1 MQLAAVDSYE
11 FIGKSTDR
19 GFHRDGCSGNELL
32 PLIRITNSPQADWR
46 KNMWEIWYKQR
57 RLDFIAQFLLRG
69 KRAYSISLAWVIT

>member
-32 PLIRITNSPQADWR
+32 PVIRIKKARRPTGGKHVRNLVLTNA
-46 KNMWEIWYKQR
+46 
-57 RLDFIAQFLLRG
+57 LGLHCA
-69 KRAYSISLAWVIT
+69 ISLAGEKGV